1 MVPTRFYFSNAVG
14 AVDYVPR
21 TYVYLHWT
29 GAPLTSVEFRAL
41 YVHVR
46 NLLRRHQLKA
56 ILADHQAMPEAPD
69 EADRAWLLEQWLP
82 ETIAETSLARYAALP
97 TPDPGHRLHTE
108 TVLDGLRRHL
118 HVAVFDDLD
127 QASAWLR
134 EA

>member
-46 NLLRRHQLKA
+46 NLLQRHQLNA
-56 ILADHQAMPEAPD
+56 ILADHHAMPEAPE
-69 EADRAWLLEQWLP
+69 EADRAWLLGQWLP
-82 ETIAETSLARYAALP
+82 ETMAETSLARYAVLP
-97 TPDPGHRLHTE
+97 TPDPSRRLHTE
-108 TVLDGLRRHL
+108 MVLQGLQQRL
-118 HVAVFDDLD
+118 QVGVFDDLH
-127 QASAWLR
+127 QASAWLQG
-134 EA
+134 A